1 MVDILSLDTIIIF
14 TIVSVDMKQHAL
26 QTAMALY
33 EGETLDLQTAASQA
47 GVTPDRLR
55 RAVRRAGGTVVPT
68 RTSVE
73 RVSVT
78 AH

>member
-1 MVDILSLDTIIIF
+1 
-14 TIVSVDMKQHAL
+14 
-26 QTAMALY
+26 MALY